1 MADKNILILGNKHY
15 HNFKL
20 DNIIDSFDVIY
31 RFNLAC
37 PGKNSGTKF
46 GILAMCGHIYENF
59 IARPMNKKRTI
70 STYEHDYD
78 TSFLSNWYDFFQEN
92 KGNFDKIYHEAEKP
106 FGDWNRV
113 LEEYGSPHRF
123 SRLLSTGYSVI
134 LRNLLEGNDKIY
146 ISGFTLCPEELRES
160 IGDADGRAL
169 ERSQG
174 KSCHNFSEESRILAW
189 LHNNKKID
197 ASLCMLEDTEELS
210 LKSNEYGTEPSEF
223 ILGLLN
229 KEYEA

>member
-1 MADKNILILGNKHY
+1 MTDRRTLILGNKHY
-15 HNFKL
+15 YNFKL
-20 DNIIDSFDVIY
+20 DNIIDSFDVVY
-31 RFNLAC
+31 RFNLAF

-46 GILAMCGHIYENF
+46 GILAMCCHIYENF
-59 IARPMNKKRTI
+59 VANPVFKEQVIRK
-70 STYEHDYD
+70 YEHDYD
-78 TSFLSNWYDFFQEN
+78 TSFLSDWYDFFQEN
-92 KGNFDKIYHEAEKP
+92 KGNFDKIYHEIEKSV
-106 FGDWNRV
+106 DDSNRV
-113 LEEYGSPHRF
+113 LEECGSPHKF
-123 SRLLSTGYSVI
+123 SKLLSTGYRVI
-134 LRNLLEGNDKIY
+134 LKNLAEGNDNIY
-146 ISGFTLCPEELRES
+146 VSGFTLCPEELRES

-174 KSCHNFSEESRILAW
+174 KSCHDFSEESRILAW

-210 LKSNEYGTEPSEF
+210 LKLNEYGTEPSEF